1 MAWLTKKSWAKI
13 AVAVALAA
21 ALFVLVG
28 VGSCAVRTG
37 YWLGDLY
44 GGNPLGGEGYMN
56 VTRIPMDDIKNVEID
71 WAAGSVEVVYG
82 SGDEFS
88 LIETSPNGLTRAQ
101 AMRCV
106 VEGDTLKVS
115 YGNGFTG
122 CTGGRAKQLQVS
134 MPRMEGL
141 SLDGASGT
149 YQVSGAVSERLV
161 VSLAS
166 GQFKASGADVDVLSL
181 NVASGDASFEG
192 IVRES
197 VQADARFRSHRRH
210 VQSGVPEAVRRR
222 FRQRHRHV
230 VASRHRQGL
239 RRAGGEGFRLLPERL
254 RPGGFGRGSVPLQ
267 GRRRRRRHIRQRQP
281 DERRVHP
288 AENTVTLESQPRD
301 ILPIPLGWRNSA
313 SLLKER
319 FHNPVE
325 ILSGSMWDD
334 AEGVWI
340 QLEKIIT

>member
-13 AVAVALAA
+13 AVAVALTA
-21 ALFVLVG
+21 ALFVLAG

-44 GGNPLGGEGYMN
+44 GGNPLGGEGYRN
-56 VTRIPMDDIKNVEID
+56 VTRIPVEGIKNVEID
-71 WAAGSVEVVYG
+71 WAAGSVEVDYG

-88 LIETSPNGLTRAQ
+88 LTETSPTGLTRAQ

-166 GQFKASGADVDVLSL
+166 GQFKASG
-181 NVASGDASFEG
+181 
-192 IVRES
+192 
-197 VQADARFRSHRRH
+197 
-210 VQSGVPEAVRRR
+210 P
-222 FRQRHRHV
+222 
-230 VASRHRQGL
+230 
-239 RRAGGEGFRLLPERL
+239 
-254 RPGGFGRGSVPLQ
+254 
-267 GRRRRRRHIRQRQP
+267 
-281 DERRVHP
+281 
-288 AENTVTLESQPRD
+288 
-301 ILPIPLGWRNSA
+301 
-313 SLLKER
+313 
-319 FHNPVE
+319 
-325 ILSGSMWDD
+325 
-334 AEGVWI
+334 
-340 QLEKIIT
+340 